1 MRVISGTRKGTPLKS
16 LPGTSTRPTSD
27 KVKESVFNR
36 IGPYFDGGTVV
47 ELFGGSGS
55 IAIEA
60 LSRGMDQA
68 IVFEKNA
75 KACAII
81 KSNVE
86 KCRLDD
92 QIHIER
98 KDARQAV
105 AVLQQKNVTIDLLF
119 VDPPYAAVEYYDVIY
134 DLVKQGLLS
143 EVATIVCEHE
153 KKVVLPEAYET
164 YSRINSAIY
173 GNSAVTIYEK
183 RGY

>member
-1 MRVISGTRKGTPLKS
+1 MALKS
-16 LPGTSTRPTSD
+16 LPGISTRPTSD
-27 KVKESVFNR
+27 KVKESLFNR

-60 LSRGMDQA
+60 LSRGMEQA
-68 IVFEKNA
+68 VVFEKNA

-92 QIHIER
+92 QVHIER

-105 AVLQQKNVTIDLLF
+105 AILQQKNVVIDLLF
-119 VDPPYAAVEYYDVIY
+119 VDPPYAEVAYYDGIR
-134 DLVKQGLLS
+134 DLVSQGLLS
-143 EVATIVCEHE
+143 EEATIVCEHE
-153 KKVVLPEAYET
+153 KKVVLPDAYE
-164 YSRINSAIY
+164 SFIRVNSAIY
-173 GNSAVTIYEK
+173 GNTAITIYEK
-183 RGY
+183 RG